1 MARNSTYNIL
11 MYSHD
16 TYGLG
21 HIRRTMAIASH
32 LLGPRINILILTGSP
47 IAGRFSFPE
56 QIDFVRIPGMIK
68 KTNDE
73 YLPLSI
79 KINVRHALDIRKNII
94 TATAK
99 TFQPHLFIVD
109 KEPLGLKKEVLPTL
123 QWLRRCRPD
132 TRSILGLRD
141 IMDDAESV
149 KKDWQ
154 EKRVYQHLEQLYS
167 EIWIYGIQDFY
178 DPIKEYEI
186 SDAISR
192 KMHFTGY
199 IPRKIPGKDA
209 VRHVKKE
216 LGLKQ
221 LWVKDESS
229 NPTASFKD
237 RASAILVARAKEI
250 GAEVIVTASTGNAG
264 AALAG
269 MAAAVDQESVIFA
282 PKTAPPAK
290 IAQLLVYGAR
300 VILVDDNYDAA
311 YKLSLEASE
320 EFGWYNRNTGYNP
333 FTAEGKKTAAY
344 EIWEQVML
352 EHKLEQPLNVFVSVG
367 DGNII
372 SGIHK
377 GFKDLFNIGQ
387 IKQMPRIFG
396 CQSTGSAA
404 IYNAYKSGTEEIIP
418 VSATTLADSISVNLP
433 SDGLRALRAA
443 TQTEG
448 AYIAVEDQAILEAIS
463 DLGKVGIFAE
473 PAGATA
479 LAGLKHAINDG
490 LVKKDAPVL
499 VLNTGSGLKDVK
511 AAKQAAGEAPVIAP
525 VLEEVK
531 ALLGS

>member
-47 IAGRFSFPE
+47 IAGRFSFAE

-79 KINVRHALDIRKNII
+79 KINARHALDIRKNII

-149 KKDWQ
+149 KKDWR
-154 EKRVYQHLEQLYS
+154 EKKVYQHLEQLYS
-167 EIWIYGIQDFY
+167 EIWIYGIQNFY

-209 VRHVKKE
+209 VRHIKKE
-216 LGLKQ
+216 LGLKNGER
-221 LWVKDESS
+221 LVVVTTGGGGDGYRVMDTYLTALEKYS
-229 NPTASFKD
+229 NSLPFKSVLITGPFMPKHERRD
-237 RASAILVARAKEI
+237 VFKRARKLGLRTYHFYRQMEKIFAAADIVISMGGYNTLCEILGQGTISLVIPRETPRREQVLRARAFHRQ
-250 GAEVIVTASTGNAG
+250 N
-264 AALAG
+264 
-269 MAAAVDQESVIFA
+269 
-282 PKTAPPAK
+282 
-290 IAQLLVYGAR
+290 
-300 VILVDDNYDAA
+300 LVDYIPWDDFTPALLLE
-311 YKLSLEASE
+311 KLIALLQ
-320 EFGWYNRNTGYNP
+320 NP
-333 FTAEGKKTAAY
+333 APY
-344 EIWEQVML
+344 
-352 EHKLEQPLNVFVSVG
+352 H
-367 DGNII
+367 
-372 SGIHK
+372 
-377 GFKDLFNIGQ
+377 
-387 IKQMPRIFG
+387 
-396 CQSTGSAA
+396 
-404 IYNAYKSGTEEIIP
+404 
-418 VSATTLADSISVNLP
+418 
-433 SDGLRALRAA
+433 
-443 TQTEG
+443 
-448 AYIAVEDQAILEAIS
+448 EAIS
-463 DLGKVGIFAE
+463 QFRLTGIETMQQRLRVFRSN
-473 PAGATA
+473 
-479 LAGLKHAINDG
+479 KS
-490 LVKKDAPVL
+490 
-499 VLNTGSGLKDVK
+499 GSSPRM
-511 AAKQAAGEAPVIAP
+511 EA
-525 VLEEVK
+525 
-531 ALLGS
+531 